1 MDLRSVSVEKKVD
14 LKYLITFYKAYP
26 EKDKF
31 FTPYFDKL
39 AGNSLLKQQI
49 AQGLMEDQI
58 RKTWQPELDSY
69 MIKRK
74 KYLLYE

>member
-1 MDLRSVSVEKKVD
+1 MDLRSVPVEKKVD

-26 EKDKF
+26 EKEKF
-31 FTPYFDKL
+31 FTAYFDKL

-49 AQGLMEDQI
+49 IQGLTEDQI
-58 RKTWQPELDSY
+58 RETWQPDLNTY
-69 MIKRK
+69 KIKRK